1 MKKIF
6 ITATLLLLS
15 GCDQYFRYPCQ
26 NPDMW
31 NDPRCKKPLC
41 EVNRDCPHLILEKQ
55 QILIPQQD
63 KGAKSKGECGK

>member
-1 MKKIF
+1 
-6 ITATLLLLS
+6 
-15 GCDQYFRYPCQ
+15 
-26 NPDMW
+26 MW